1 MGNDFE
7 VSVAVGYP
15 VVAGSDELSAT
26 LNYAELIDIVKDVMA
41 TPSALIEH
49 VAYRIR
55 EAVTSRWP
63 LIDSG
68 MVRVAKLTP
77 PVSAEVA
84 EVAVRIDW

>member
-1 MGNDFE
+1 
-7 VSVAVGYP
+7 
-15 VVAGSDELSAT
+15 
-26 LNYAELIDIVKDVMA
+26 MA